1 MKRNSGLQKR
11 WLRNTLSILF
21 AIVLL
26 CVIALSI
33 MVAAY
38 YYSSMEARDGGQSAH
53 EHELFRQLRPPELQ
67 RILPVL
73 RKIRPEL

>member
-38 YYSSMEARDGGQSAH
+38 YLSLIH
-53 EHELFRQLRPPELQ
+53 
-67 RILPVL
+67 I
-73 RKIRPEL
+73 

>member
-26 CVIALSI
+26 CV
-33 MVAAY
+33 
-38 YYSSMEARDGGQSAH
+38 
-53 EHELFRQLRPPELQ
+53 Q